1 MPLVLY
7 FLNDLSSLRFVCLFD
22 YSDFWNKLDVVTIIL
37 YVATL
42 IFRVVTWSATSWLI
56 ENHLLVVSSYL
67 YGINAALLS
76 LRVFGQA
83 MEVRQTTGT
92 KQIALLRIIS
102 AVLVIFVQMFA
113 AILGFSLILTKI
125 YVSEISYVGKKT
137 SHG

>member
-1 MPLVLY
+1 M
-7 FLNDLSSLRFVCLFD
+7 
-22 YSDFWNKLDVVTIIL
+22 
-37 YVATL
+37 
-42 IFRVVTWSATSWLI
+42 VTWSVTSRLI
-56 ENHLLVVSSYL
+56 HNDWLVVTSYL
-67 YGINAALLS
+67 YGINVALLS

-102 AVLVIFVQMFA
+102 AVLVIFVQMLA